1 MAMQLGSYT
10 FTQNPCEPMPVI
22 TEERRAESIKTL
34 GGVAFFSW
42 GTFIAGQE
50 VPLNWTSMPTAQYTQ
65 LLSLLN
71 ADVQLVWDPENG
83 STYNVEILSLSGD
96 YHLDA
101 SAGAAY
107 RKNVI
112 MTLLIISEVA

>member
-1 MAMQLGSYT
+1 MSMQLGAYT

-22 TEERRAESIKTL
+22 TEERRAKPTKTL

-42 GTFIAGQE
+42 GAFIEGQQ
-50 VPLNWTSMPTAQYTQ
+50 VLLNWTSMPTAQYTQ

-71 ADVQLVWDPENG
+71 ADAGLVWDPENG
-83 STYNVEILSLSGD
+83 STYNVEILSLIGD
-96 YHLDA
+96 YHLDT

-107 RKNVI
+107 RKNVKMI
-112 MTLLIISEVA
+112 LLIISQVP

>member
-22 TEERRAESIKTL
+22 TEERRAKSIKTL

-42 GTFIAGQE
+42 GTFIQGQE
-50 VPLNWTSMPTAQYTQ
+50 VPLNWTSIPTAQYTQ

-71 ADVQLVWDPENG
+71 ADAVLVWDPENG
-83 STYNVEILSLSGD
+83 STYNVEILSLNGD
-96 YHLDA
+96 YHL
-101 SAGAAY
+101 STGAGASY
-107 RKNVI
+107 RKNVK
-112 MTLLIISEVA
+112 MVLLIMSEI